1 MEDLLGWK
9 SRRAGL
15 GRWNVWCVYVSTR
28 AYRCHSCVRRSTK
41 GVLTS
46 SEVAAAMRMVL
57 AVDSSRGAYLHH
69 CNVAYSE
76 YGILVTVA
84 FWSCSFDWAACE
96 VSYEGSWWDRD
107 ESFGVARGAL
117 YRRFDRFRGFWD
129 CCVFI
134 HFLESFHLFVRFISL
149 VSWD

>member
-1 MEDLLGWK
+1 M
-9 SRRAGL
+9 
-15 GRWNVWCVYVSTR
+15 
-28 AYRCHSCVRRSTK
+28 
-41 GVLTS
+41 LTS

-57 AVDSSRGAYLHH
+57 AVNSSRGAYLHY

-107 ESFGVARGAL
+107 ESFGVTRGAL
-117 YRRFDRFRGFWD
+117 IDSEDSGTAVSSFIFWN
-129 CCVFI
+129 
-134 HFLESFHLFVRFISL
+134 LFIS
-149 VSWD
+149 S